1 MLLRAAA
8 VPPAEAREH
17 IAAAVE
23 SAIRPGNGVTPIP
36 AERLHVVVAQF
47 GNLPN
52 EEVPR
57 LSSTLAESMP
67 DLVPAPTLQLAGGA
81 VADERSQQVVVA
93 RMTGDVER
101 FTQLAGDV
109 GIVAATLRLYVDRR
123 RFQPVLQVAEL
134 DPAGPADAATGLLSA
149 LEGYEGPAWTLEGLS
164 LMRGTWAGAEKAA
177 GPLYE
182 EFEFFPF
189 TE

>member
-8 VPPAEAREH
+8 VPTTEAREH
-17 IAAAVE
+17 VAALVE
-23 SAIRPGNGVTPIP
+23 SVVAPGKGVTPIP
-36 AERLHVVVAQF
+36 ADRLQVVVAQF

-57 LSSTLAESMP
+57 LASTMAESMP
-67 DLVPAPTLQLAGGA
+67 DLLPAPTLRIAGGA
-81 VADERSQQVVVA
+81 IVEERSHRVVVA

-101 FTQLAGDV
+101 LLQLATDV
-109 GIVAATLRLYVDRR
+109 GVVAATRRLYVDRR
-123 RFQPVLQVAEL
+123 SFQPVLQVAEL
-134 DPAGPADAATGLLSA
+134 DPAAPAESATGLLSA

-164 LMRGTWAGAEKAA
+164 LMRGKWAGAEAS

-189 TE
+189 PE